1 MNLLELLLEEE
12 KYIHVLDQKEILDSW
27 YNIQADIKNPLKPPL
42 HPATK
47 QPITLEDM
55 MPLFPVSLIEQEMS
69 REKWINIPGEV
80 LDIYRIWRPTPLIR
94 ARRLEKYLNTPAKI
108 YYKYEGVSP
117 TGSHKPN
124 SAIAQAYYNKKEGI
138 KKITTETGAGQWG
151 SSLAYA
157 CSLFSLECEIYMVKV
172 SYHQKP
178 YRKTMM
184 QMFGA
189 KVIPSPSNLTEAG
202 RKILSEHP
210 NSPGSLGIAISE
222 AIEVAVK
229 DEKTKYSLGSVLN
242 FVLLHQ
248 TIIGLEAKKQF
259 EKLGIKP
266 DVLIGSVGGGSNFA
280 GFVFPFL
287 EDALTKN
294 EKIKVIAV
302 EPAACPT
309 LTRGKFTYDF
319 GDTVGMT
326 PLMPMHTLGHNFV
339 PSPIHAGGLRYHGAA
354 PLVSQLLLDGYIQ
367 AKACYQNECFKSA
380 VEFAKLQ
387 GIIPAAESTHAV
399 HAAIQEAIQC
409 RENNQEKVICFNLS
423 GHGHLDLSAYEAYLN
438 GQLEDYE
445 LTDEEI
451 QKNLEKINV

>member
-1 MNLLELLLEEE
+1 MNLLEEE
-12 KYIHVLDQKEILDSW
+12 KYIHVLDQKEIPDSW
-27 YNIQADIKNPLKPPL
+27 YNIQADMKNPLKPPL

-47 QPITLEDM
+47 QPIMLEDM
-55 MPLFPVSLIEQEMS
+55 MPLFPVSLIEQEMI

-124 SAIAQAYYNKKEGI
+124 SAIAQAYYNKKEGV

-157 CSLFSLECEIYMVKV
+157 CSLFDLECEIYMVKV

-266 DVLIGSVGGGSNFA
+266 NVLIGSVGGGSNFA

-367 AKACYQNECFKSA
+367 AKAYYQNECFKSA

-387 GIIPAAESTHAV
+387 GIIPAPESTHAV

>member
-1 MNLLELLLEEE
+1 MNLLEEE
-12 KYIHVLDQKEILDSW
+12 KYIHVLDQKEIPDSW

-42 HPATK
+42 HPVTK

-55 MPLFPVSLIEQEMS
+55 MPLFPVSLIQQEMS

-124 SAIAQAYYNKKEGI
+124 SAIAQAYYNKKEGV

-157 CSLFSLECEIYMVKV
+157 CSLFGLECEIYMVKV

-302 EPAACPT
+302 EPSACPT

-367 AKACYQNECFKSA
+367 AKAYYQNECFKSA

-387 GIIPAAESTHAV
+387 GIIPAPESTHAV

>member
-1 MNLLELLLEEE
+1 
-12 KYIHVLDQKEILDSW
+12 
-27 YNIQADIKNPLKPPL
+27 
-42 HPATK
+42 
-47 QPITLEDM
+47 
-55 MPLFPVSLIEQEMS
+55 MS

-124 SAIAQAYYNKKEGI
+124 SAIAQAYYNKKEGV

-367 AKACYQNECFKSA
+367 AKAYYQNECFKSA

-387 GIIPAAESTHAV
+387 GIIPAPESTHAV

>member
-1 MNLLELLLEEE
+1 MKTN
-12 KYIHVLDQKEILDSW
+12 
-27 YNIQADIKNPLKPPL
+27 
-42 HPATK
+42 
-47 QPITLEDM
+47 TL
-55 MPLFPVSLIEQEMS
+55 IC
-69 REKWINIPGEV
+69 
-80 LDIYRIWRPTPLIR
+80 

-124 SAIAQAYYNKKEGI
+124 SAIAQAYYNKKEGV

-151 SSLAYA
+151 ASFAYV
-157 CSLFSLECEIYMVKV
+157 CSLLGLEYEIYMVKV
-172 SYHQKP
+172 SYHHKP

-326 PLMPMHTLGHNFV
+326 PSMPMHTLGHNFV

-354 PLVSQLLLDGYIQ
+354 PLVSQLLLDGY
-367 AKACYQNECFKSA
+367 
-380 VEFAKLQ
+380 V
-387 GIIPAAESTHAV
+387 
-399 HAAIQEAIQC
+399 
-409 RENNQEKVICFNLS
+409 
-423 GHGHLDLSAYEAYLN
+423 
-438 GQLEDYE
+438 
-445 LTDEEI
+445 
-451 QKNLEKINV
+451 

>member
-1 MNLLELLLEEE
+1 MNLLEEE
-12 KYIHVLDQKEILDSW
+12 KYIYVLDQKEIPDSW
-27 YNIQADIKNPLKPPL
+27 YNIQADMKNPLKPPL

-55 MPLFPVSLIEQEMS
+55 VPLFPVSLIEQEMS
-69 REKWINIPGEV
+69 KEKWIKIPGEV

-124 SAIAQAYYNKKEGI
+124 SAIAQAYYNKKEGV

-157 CSLFSLECEIYMVKV
+157 CSLFDLECEIYMVKV
-172 SYHQKP
+172 SYQQKP

-202 RKILSEHP
+202 RKILSEFP

-259 EKLGIKP
+259 EKIGIRP

-287 EDALTKN
+287 EDVLTNN

-367 AKACYQNECFKSA
+367 AKAYYQNECFKSA

-387 GIIPAAESTHAV
+387 GIIPAPESTHAV
-399 HAAIQEAIQC
+399 HAAIQEAIRC
-409 RENNQEKVICFNLS
+409 RESNEDKVICFNLS

-438 GQLEDYE
+438 GQLEDHE

-451 QKNLEKINV
+451 QKNLEKIMI

>member
-1 MNLLELLLEEE
+1 
-12 KYIHVLDQKEILDSW
+12 
-27 YNIQADIKNPLKPPL
+27 
-42 HPATK
+42 
-47 QPITLEDM
+47 
-55 MPLFPVSLIEQEMS
+55 
-69 REKWINIPGEV
+69 
-80 LDIYRIWRPTPLIR
+80 
-94 ARRLEKYLNTPAKI
+94 
-108 YYKYEGVSP
+108 
-117 TGSHKPN
+117 
-124 SAIAQAYYNKKEGI
+124 
-138 KKITTETGAGQWG
+138 
-151 SSLAYA
+151 
-157 CSLFSLECEIYMVKV
+157 
-172 SYHQKP
+172 
-178 YRKTMM
+178 MM

-367 AKACYQNECFKSA
+367 AKAYYQNECFKSA

-387 GIIPAAESTHAV
+387 GIIPAPESTHAV

>member
-1 MNLLELLLEEE
+1 MNLLEEE
-12 KYIHVLDQKEILDSW
+12 KYIHVLDQKEIPDSW

-69 REKWINIPGEV
+69 REKWITIPGEV

-124 SAIAQAYYNKKEGI
+124 SAIAQAYYNKKEGV

-202 RKILSEHP
+202 RKILSEYP

-222 AIEVAVK
+222 AIEVVVK
-229 DEKTKYSLGSVLN
+229 DETTKYSLGSVLN

-367 AKACYQNECFKSA
+367 AKAYYQNECFKSA

-387 GIIPAAESTHAV
+387 GIIPAPESTHAV

>member
-1 MNLLELLLEEE
+1 
-12 KYIHVLDQKEILDSW
+12 
-27 YNIQADIKNPLKPPL
+27 
-42 HPATK
+42 
-47 QPITLEDM
+47 M

-124 SAIAQAYYNKKEGI
+124 SAIAQAYYNKKEGV

-367 AKACYQNECFKSA
+367 AKAYYQNECFKSA

-387 GIIPAAESTHAV
+387 GIIPAPESTHAV